1 MLWCINITLV
11 NVQFD
16 SILPDLSLAYRDIP
30 IVYRTLWH
38 FSPENNYR
46 IIVNALKYKVNEVPS
61 KYNAQVCISS
71 HCCVHVNHDL
81 SVIDI
86 THKKDVG
93 RLYISRASMHT
104 RVSNLC
110 MHRTKLSI
118 FLVLGSQRSLL
129 ALNRATHPV
138 PFLSHRTR
146 SKRSPFESNPTI

>member
-1 MLWCINITLV
+1 MFSL
-11 NVQFD
+11 
-16 SILPDLSLAYRDIP
+16 ILFYLISPWRTGIFP

-104 RVSNLC
+104 RVGNLR

-118 FLVLGSQRSLL
+118 FLFWDPSVLYLPLTEG
-129 ALNRATHPV
+129 HPV

-146 SKRSPFESNPTI
+146 SKRSPFESNLII